1 MEILGYILGV
11 VLVLFIIYVIA
22 LKGRGGNRAKKEF
35 NGVRFAHRGLH
46 QKPTVPENS
55 LAAFDAAKQH
65 GFGIELDVHLT
76 ADGEVVVIHDSNLVR
91 TTGVDA
97 IVESMTLSQLD
108 GICLEESTEK
118 IPTLREVLEQIDGA
132 IPLLIELKIYKRNV
146 DALCSRVVDV
156 LKDYQGAYCIESFD
170 PRAVLWFKQHNPDVI
185 RGQLTQNFI
194 RNGENLNPVLRWLLT
209 AQVMNLLT
217 RPDFLAVSF
226 EDRRMMPITL
236 SKIVWKTP
244 IFVWTI
250 TSNTD
255 TTQAEREDASI
266 IFEQFIPTDRT

>member
-1 MEILGYILGV
+1 MKILGCILGAV
-11 VLVLFIIYVIA
+11 SVLFVIYLIA
-22 LKGRGGNRAKKEF
+22 LKGRGGNRAKTKF
-35 NGVRFAHRGLH
+35 SGVRFAHRGLH

-55 LAAFDAAKQH
+55 LAAFAAAKQH

-97 IVESMTLSQLD
+97 VVESMTLSQLN
-108 GICLEESTEK
+108 GICLEESSEK

-146 DALCSRVVDV
+146 DALCSHVVDV

-170 PRAVLWFKQHNPDVI
+170 PRAVLWFKQRKPDVV

-194 RNGENLNPVLRWLLT
+194 RKGENLNPVLRWFLT
-209 AQVMNLLT
+209 TQMMNLLT
-217 RPDFLAVSF
+217 RPDFLAVRF

-236 SKIVWKTP
+236 PKTVWKMP

-255 TTQAEREDASI
+255 ATQAENEDSSI
-266 IFEQFIPTDRT
+266 IFEQFIPHS